1 VLAIGPD
8 GRPQRRPAPPPGSAV
23 ACHVP
28 PDIDVLRA
36 NRPDLAARWR
46 REVREVL
53 GGALAEGR
61 RVAGVT
67 RDGRYL
73 LTPPPGGA

>member
-1 VLAIGPD
+1 
-8 GRPQRRPAPPPGSAV
+8 V

-36 NRPDLAARWR
+36 KRPDLAARWR